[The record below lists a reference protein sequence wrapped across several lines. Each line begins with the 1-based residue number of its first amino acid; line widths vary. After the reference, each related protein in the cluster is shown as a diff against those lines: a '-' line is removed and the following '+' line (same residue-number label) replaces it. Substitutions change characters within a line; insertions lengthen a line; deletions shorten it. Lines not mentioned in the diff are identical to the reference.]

1 MKPTVRI
8 FIICLTSFVLLIG
21 AAIGIGIYKP
31 KSYEGLYNWLLYEN
45 TGYRFTIEEISI
57 QFLPTRVFVKG
68 LELKNPEWGSNPYL
82 LRLGSAEV
90 KIELSKFISNQLPY
104 WSAVLNDSVVY
115 VAEDE
120 LGNLNWETSVL
131 DNQETKIQESLNLE
145 SIFSFSEISIEK
157 LNVKYVKTESVKE
170 IEFSSL
176 SLQRTDERTVQLQG
190 LAIYEMER
198 IDIEGEVGIDDKEL
212 SGQTLQFKLQATG
225 LDVDLQAYGQIN
237 PQNTD
242 GASAYLT
249 AKSHNLD
256 KFERYLKRNIPD
268 VEPVDISVELT
279 SSKGTYEASKIQL
292 QLGENIIYGDILFNT
307 KDNSIR
313 ANLTADRLD
322 FTPYMTVVDELTKDE
337 NHTTIKGNS
346 EIKISSGEDTVEE
359 PELNW
364 TWMKSF
370 NPVVNLKVG
379 KIIANQHSI
388 HDLSLA
394 ASLEDE
400 TINIHSLKGR
410 YEQTS
415 QENHEH
421 TIKTDVVEITGTMQ
435 PLENRT
441 QGKDI
446 LISLLIS
453 EGDSK
458 MVLNGNVNLNGVEGT
473 ALKID
478 AKATSLDSLAQYLQQ
493 DFSPFLPAS
502 VSANIESF
510 YSGIKVTELVAR
522 SKKSDLSGDMNI
534 DWSNEIV
541 NINGNFSSQLLDL
554 SPLHQLGKGS
564 DQTSIQQED
573 VIVEDKIFSD
583 EEIDWAWLSWYDINL
598 DVEVNKLVVPTVLSG
613 IFGEQAPDNI
623 FHNVITKFE
632 LNGGELNIDP
642 IQAHLAGGNINGTIL
657 LKKIEDEANLDMK
670 FDALNISMEA
680 LGATGDNLVDGGITD
695 IVVDFSGQG
704 KSAHQIVASLNGEFV
719 LEIQEATV
727 DNNVFE
733 LIGTDLFLELVNTL
747 SPFVKKSKTT
757 EIECL
762 ALKFTAEDGVLSSRK
777 QMAVETSRMKIV
789 GSGKIDMHTENIAIG
804 FTPIAKKGI
813 GVNIGNVVKFVYL
826 GGTLGNP
833 KIENNPLGIVES
845 GATVTSAIATGGL
858 SLIAESLFQRVIHA
872 GSLCNKALEDPEAD
886 LEEK

>member
-1 MKPTVRI
+1 
-8 FIICLTSFVLLIG
+8 
-21 AAIGIGIYKP
+21 
-31 KSYEGLYNWLLYEN
+31 
-45 TGYRFTIEEISI
+45 
-57 QFLPTRVFVKG
+57 
-68 LELKNPEWGSNPYL
+68 
-82 LRLGSAEV
+82 
-90 KIELSKFISNQLPY
+90 
-104 WSAVLNDSVVY
+104 
-115 VAEDE
+115 
-120 LGNLNWETSVL
+120 
-131 DNQETKIQESLNLE
+131 
-145 SIFSFSEISIEK
+145 
-157 LNVKYVKTESVKE
+157 
-170 IEFSSL
+170 
-176 SLQRTDERTVQLQG
+176 
-190 LAIYEMER
+190 
-198 IDIEGEVGIDDKEL
+198 
-212 SGQTLQFKLQATG
+212 
-225 LDVDLQAYGQIN
+225 
-237 PQNTD
+237 
-242 GASAYLT
+242 
-249 AKSHNLD
+249 
-256 KFERYLKRNIPD
+256 
-268 VEPVDISVELT
+268 
-279 SSKGTYEASKIQL
+279 
-292 QLGENIIYGDILFNT
+292 
-307 KDNSIR
+307 
-313 ANLTADRLD
+313 
-322 FTPYMTVVDELTKDE
+322 
-337 NHTTIKGNS
+337 
-346 EIKISSGEDTVEE
+346 
-359 PELNW
+359 
-364 TWMKSF
+364 
-370 NPVVNLKVG
+370 
-379 KIIANQHSI
+379 
-388 HDLSLA
+388 
-394 ASLEDE
+394 
-400 TINIHSLKGR
+400 
-410 YEQTS
+410 
-415 QENHEH
+415 
-421 TIKTDVVEITGTMQ
+421 
-435 PLENRT
+435 
-441 QGKDI
+441 
-446 LISLLIS
+446 
-453 EGDSK
+453 

-632 LNGGELNIDP
+632 LNGGELSIDP

-657 LKKIEDEANLDMK
+657 LKKIEDEVNLDMK
-670 FDALNISMEA
+670 FDVLNMSMEA
-680 LGATGDNLVDGGITD
+680 LGATGDSLIDGGITD

-813 GVNIGNVVKFVYL
+813 GVNIGSVVKFVYL

-845 GATVTSAIATGGL
+845 GATVASAIATGGL

-872 GSLCNKALEDPEAD
+872 GSLCNKALEDPAAD